1 MSILEFFDVY
11 NYEHLQAFK
20 KLGTSGMWPGDFIPN
35 GTTFTTNWLITLM
48 SRMAEAWVVHN
59 DECYKGGV

>member
-11 NYEHLQAFK
+11 NYNHLQAFK
-20 KLGTSGMWPGDFIPN
+20 TLSKTGRWPVDFIPN
-35 GTTFTTNWLITLM
+35 GTTFTPSWQISIM

-59 DECYKGGV
+59 EECYKGVV